1 MSITIELEKDNLEFV
16 EFLAKDR
23 NKDVNHIINQI
34 IDEYLEK
41 LSDER
46 LLEIA
51 KERSADVRSGK
62 SKTYSFEE
70 VLNECGLSDWIWWE
84 RKNRF

>member
-34 IDEYLEK
+34 IDEYLER

-62 SKTYSFEE
+62 SKTYSFKE
-70 VLNECGLSDWIWWE
+70 VLNECGLSD
-84 RKNRF
+84 